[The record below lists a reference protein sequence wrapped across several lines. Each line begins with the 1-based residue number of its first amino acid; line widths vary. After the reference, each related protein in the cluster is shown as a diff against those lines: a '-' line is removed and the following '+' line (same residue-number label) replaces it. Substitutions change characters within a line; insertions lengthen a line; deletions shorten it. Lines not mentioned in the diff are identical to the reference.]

1 MTQDHIE
8 KVVRRI
14 MGLPKDKA
22 NELDDRLV
30 EDGIEIY
37 QKAIKDF
44 MYLYGHAIFGHGR
57 KLTEDAFEPED
68 YKDYDEAIK
77 FINSKIPFKL

>member
-1 MTQDHIE
+1 MTQEHIE

-14 MGLPKDKA
+14 MGLPKDKE
-22 NELDDRLV
+22 NEIDNVFV

-37 QKAIKDF
+37 QRAIREF
-44 MYLYGHAIFGHGR
+44 EYLFGHELFGHGR

-77 FINSKIPFKL
+77 LINSKISFKI